1 MVDTNPVNLKR
12 METLARKVIEQEKV
26 ELKLEASTD
35 AKEVLPEAD
44 FVVFSF
50 ADRSAKFRGID
61 CEVSAKY
68 GVHSNQISKWKK
80 QAIVGITEI
89 FSGRHEREKDNSR
102 EESEELYKQ
111 IRKMKVENDF
121 LKKTLYQS

>member
-1 MVDTNPVNLKR
+1 MSKYR
-12 METLARKVIEQEKV
+12 RWSAQEKGAV
-26 ELKLEASTD
+26 ALEAIKGDKTV
-35 AKEVLPEAD
+35 AE
-44 FVVFSF
+44 
-50 ADRSAKFRGID
+50 I
-61 CEVSAKY
+61 SAKY

-111 IRKMKVENDF
+111 IGKMKVENDF